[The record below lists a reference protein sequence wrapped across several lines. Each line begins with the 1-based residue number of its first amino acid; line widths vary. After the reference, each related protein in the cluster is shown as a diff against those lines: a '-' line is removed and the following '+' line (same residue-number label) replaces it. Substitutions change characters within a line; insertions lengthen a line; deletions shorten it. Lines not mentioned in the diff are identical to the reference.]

1 MKAVDSAVLSF
12 LFLWASIVFCI
23 VMVATAAVELSELS
37 KKQSAKVKEPVI
49 CQCQCQCIDK
59 E

>member
-1 MKAVDSAVLSF
+1 MKVVDIAVLSF

-23 VMVATAAVELSELS
+23 VMVGTAAVELS
-37 KKQSAKVKEPVI
+37 KKQSAKIKEPVI
-49 CQCQCQCIDK
+49 CQCQCIDK

>member
-1 MKAVDSAVLSF
+1 MKVLDSFVVTF
-12 LFLWASIVFCI
+12 LFLFASIGFCI
-23 VMVATAAVELSELS
+23 VMVATAAVELS

-49 CQCQCQCIDK
+49 CQCQCINK